1 MKFYFNLLVIISI
14 IIAIVII
21 LLSLKKVT
29 FKNKDLE
36 YNLYENEF
44 NENQKMSLEMAL
56 KLVSEFNPEKKQIVN
71 GNDYRYNRFTID
83 KTLRKEVNDLLKP
96 IICKIDDLLKTNYKI
111 VELESVEKT
120 INKEKTEILYKIEFF
135 IVELDETRSNKLY
148 AEIHFDIYTKNVT
161 INEIVLNNCNL
172 SQTNCYLENIPKNT
186 NENISFSIHDAKK
199 IVYDLDK
206 IKKHDREHF
215 SVNGIYKTNLEQGI
229 FSSKVQSKPQKAVEH
244 NKWIIPENVKNSKK
258 NAWPCKHTPH
268 IWGKYGI
275 TKNRKSTKDCYGDNL
290 ATVKRNLVNNFTPD
304 HGVLFRNEGEI
315 RIYSNLLQINIPIGI
330 KIT

>member
-21 LLSLKKVT
+21 LLSLKKKVT

-56 KLVSEFNPEKKQIVN
+56 KLVSEYNPEKKQIVN

-148 AEIHFDIYTKNVT
+148 AEM
-161 INEIVLNNCNL
+161 
-172 SQTNCYLENIPKNT
+172 
-186 NENISFSIHDAKK
+186 
-199 IVYDLDK
+199 
-206 IKKHDREHF
+206 R
-215 SVNGIYKTNLEQGI
+215 
-229 FSSKVQSKPQKAVEH
+229 
-244 NKWIIPENVKNSKK
+244 
-258 NAWPCKHTPH
+258 
-268 IWGKYGI
+268 
-275 TKNRKSTKDCYGDNL
+275 
-290 ATVKRNLVNNFTPD
+290 
-304 HGVLFRNEGEI
+304 LF
-315 RIYSNLLQINIPIGI
+315 
-330 KIT
+330 